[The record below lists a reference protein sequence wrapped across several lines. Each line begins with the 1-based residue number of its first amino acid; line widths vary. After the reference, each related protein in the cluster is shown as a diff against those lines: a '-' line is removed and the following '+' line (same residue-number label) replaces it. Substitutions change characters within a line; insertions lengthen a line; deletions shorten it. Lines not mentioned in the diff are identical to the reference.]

1 MGTDKNKISAY
12 LTDSEFQTLKTLA
25 AKYEVSK
32 SQAVIM
38 AIKALAGQS
47 VNIPSGV
54 TAAPNVELL
63 GKDEVNQAIAAALAP
78 IVEDVESLKKR
89 LETLTAL
96 PEPSPSEPLEL
107 ENLPL
112 LEALQKPEPSEP
124 MELMER
130 MESLETETAIAP
142 APSEDKPDFSQGL
155 YGKELA
161 ARLGVSN
168 SGLSRAFK
176 PEKDKPERPEY
187 FKEWSQEK
195 DPDGL
200 AWEKRNDEKFY
211 PVG

>member
-96 PEPSPSEPLEL
+96 PETSPSEPLEL

-142 APSEDKPDFSQGL
+142 APSEDKPDFSHGL
-155 YGKELA
+155 MGKELA
-161 ARLGVSN
+161 ARLNRVKSSISMN
-168 SGLSRAFK
+168 WK
-176 PEKDKPERPEY
+176 PENPDR
-187 FKEWSQEK
+187 FRQWSQEL

-200 AWEKRNDEKFY
+200 AWEKRGDKFY
-211 PVG
+211 PIG

>member
-107 ENLPL
+107 EKLPL

-142 APSEDKPDFSQGL
+142 APSENKPDFSHGL
-155 YGKELA
+155 DGKKLGP
-161 ARLGVSN
+161 RLGVTG
-168 SGLSRAFK
+168 SGISRAWK
-176 PEKDKPERPEY
+176 PDKDKPARPEY
-187 FKEWSQEK
+187 FKQWSREK

-200 AWEKRNDEKFY
+200 AWEKRDDDRFY